1 MNENLVSNYI
11 DNVKENTGAHIATA
25 VLAVTIDRTFD
36 VVGKTKKVIAGSKV
50 AQTLATQFN
59 RSKNQVNQAEAMV
72 ETMEEMT
79 EALKRMGNNQRHQ
92 QATTDVLLD
101 SVLQMTESMNELTG
115 NATAATTT
123 PPAAQA
129 TSQAG
134 NKK

>member
-59 RSKNQVNQAEAMV
+59 RSKSQVNQAEVMV
-72 ETMEEMT
+72 NTMEEMT
-79 EALKRMGNNQRHQ
+79 EALKRMGNNQKTQ
-92 QATTDVLLD
+92 QAATDAVLD
-101 SVLQMTESMNELTG
+101 SMHQMTESMNELTG
-115 NATAATTT
+115 NAAAATT

-129 TSQAG
+129 PSQAV